1 MLFSECL
8 LVILVYKIRN
18 KTEHRPHPIPR
29 AHMRTSNDK
38 LMLLK
43 PYVCKWQSNICDGM
57 FFKVLRQELEISFV
71 V

>member
-43 PYVCKWQSNICDGM
+43 PYVCK
-57 FFKVLRQELEISFV
+57 
-71 V
+71 